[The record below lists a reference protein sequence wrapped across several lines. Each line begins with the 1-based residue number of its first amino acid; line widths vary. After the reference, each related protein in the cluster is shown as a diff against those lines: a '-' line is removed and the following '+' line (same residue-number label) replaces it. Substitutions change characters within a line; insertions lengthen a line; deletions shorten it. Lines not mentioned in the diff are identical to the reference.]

1 MNYDR
6 NNVFARIL
14 RGEIPCDKVYE
25 DDQVLAFRDIRPA
38 APVHILIVP
47 KREIATVND
56 LTAADA
62 EGVGHLVLVA
72 QQIAREQG
80 VAESGYRLVMNCNRD
95 AGQEVFHLHLH
106 LLAGRPLGKMG

>member
-1 MNYDR
+1 MSYDR
-6 NNVFARIL
+6 DNVFAKIL

-25 DDQVLAFRDIRPA
+25 DDDVLAFKDIRPA

-47 KREIATVND
+47 KQEIATVND
-56 LTAADA
+56 LTEVDA
-62 EGVGHLVLVA
+62 ERVGRLVLAA
-72 QQIAREQG
+72 QRLAREQG

-106 LLAGRPLGKMG
+106 LLAGQRLGKMG

>member
-6 NNVFARIL
+6 DNVFAKIL

-47 KREIATVND
+47 KQEIATVND

-62 EGVGHLVLVA
+62 ERVGQMVLVA
-72 QQIAREQG
+72 QRIAREQG